1 MISNTRRTTAL
12 TAINKSNLMRL
23 IVSKCYNR
31 FKGESV
37 FGYRFN
43 DENLSKQFTHR
54 GQVAMANNGKDTNGE
69 DDFKSRHSWP
79 DSFANRIHSSQRW
92 IRMDRTACW
101 ICTHHIGSQFFITF
115 DACPHLDGQAVIFG
129 QLVDRESYEVC
140 ESSSESLVLSIAS
153 LSH

>member
-12 TAINKSNLMRL
+12 AAIAEYNLMRL
-23 IVSKCYNR
+23 IVSNCYDR

-69 DDFKSRHSWP
+69 GFSSPVIHGLTSFLIVSIHLNAHS
-79 DSFANRIHSSQRW
+79 
-92 IRMDRTACW
+92 T
-101 ICTHHIGSQFFITF
+101 GS
-115 DACPHLDGQAVIFG
+115 DCLLDMYSPCRLTVFHYI
-129 QLVDRESYEVC
+129 
-140 ESSSESLVLSIAS
+140 
-153 LSH
+153 